1 MVKYRYFYFDHGK
14 YGMAEDELA
23 GPREKEILVRTTKS
37 LVSVGTETHANTG
50 NIEWKKGQHGYSNVG
65 VVEKVG
71 PGVEGFQPGDR
82 VFSFKPHVDYYLGSL
97 TQPWFVPY
105 KLPKG
110 LSDADA
116 TFCTLAAVALHA
128 VERAGIAVGQPVV
141 VVGQGTVG
149 QLVAQLARI
158 GGAGIVVGVD
168 LDEEKLKLSKKLGAD
183 AGIIPDKEALQEVLP
198 GEGKHSGEE
207 RRSIIKN
214 AAAPIFIE
222 ACGEVSAIPW
232 MMDAACL
239 GSKIVLTG
247 SFMSEVPIRPE
258 LIINKELELIG
269 SHQPKDSETAHRYYP
284 YNRPFN
290 ITLVMDLIHKG
301 TLKVKELVS
310 GVIKPDQLLGFY
322 DAVRSGKPRMAQPLI
337 DWER

>member
-14 YGMAEDELA
+14 YGMAEDRLA
-23 GPREKEILVRTTKS
+23 APRENEILVRTTKT
-37 LVSVGTETHANTG
+37 LVSVGTETHCNSG

-71 PGVEGFQPGDR
+71 PGVEEFRPGDR
-82 VFSFKPHVDYYLGSL
+82 IFSFKPHVDYYLGNL

-105 KLPKG
+105 KLPEG

-128 VERAGIAVGQPVV
+128 VERADIAVGQPVV

-149 QLVAQLARI
+149 QLIAQLARI
-158 GGAGIVVGVD
+158 GGAGTVIGVD
-168 LDEEKLKLSKKLGAD
+168 LDEKKLELSKKLGAD
-183 AGIIPDKEALQEVLP
+183 AGLVPDKGALEEAL
-198 GEGKHSGEE
+198 GGDGKRG
-207 RRSIIKN
+207 IIKN
-214 AAAPIFIE
+214 SAPPILIE
-222 ACGEVSAIPW
+222 ACGEVTAIPW
-232 MMDAACL
+232 MMDAARL

-247 SFMSEVPIRPE
+247 SFMSQVSIRPE

-269 SHQPKDSETAHRYYP
+269 SHQPKDSEQPYRYYP

-290 ITLVMDLIHKG
+290 ITFVMDLIKRG

-310 GVIKPDQLLGFY
+310 GVITPDQLLGFY
-322 DAVRSGKPRMAQPLI
+322 DAVRSGKRRMAQPLI
-337 DWER
+337 DWEG